1 MREFRWLFIGNMA
14 FFLAMGAQGIVRPWI
29 ALEITDDPF
38 ALGLTGAAM
47 AVPML
52 FLSPLG
58 GALADRFD
66 RRFMIVSALSL
77 ALVTELIVYVLVLT
91 DRIEFWHLIVASV
104 SLGACFPIQMPARSA
119 IVANLVDRR
128 RLGAAMGLNMTGV
141 NITRVVGPAVAGVLI
156 AAVEIEGAYAVN
168 LVLYVVAIAAMLVV
182 RRAPPAVKSQES
194 LTTNMIEGFRYL
206 RADRMVAILLVFGL
220 VPQFLAM
227 PFQQVL
233 PVFARDVWETGPQ
246 GLGILSASTG
256 VGAVVGSMYIAAR
269 DQEKRRLP
277 MMMASVV
284 AFCLFIVAFAL
295 SPSFWPAVALAFL
308 GNIGASIFST
318 LNNVSIQLVI
328 PDEVRGRVSS
338 FLMMSVSLPLLGG
351 LPVTHITGTYG
362 APTAVAGACALALV
376 LAIGVYLGS
385 PRLRGVDDRV
395 RRKLRES

>member
-1 MREFRWLFIGNMA
+1 
-14 FFLAMGAQGIVRPWI
+14 
-29 ALEITDDPF
+29 
-38 ALGLTGAAM
+38 
-47 AVPML
+47 
-52 FLSPLG
+52 
-58 GALADRFD
+58 
-66 RRFMIVSALSL
+66 
-77 ALVTELIVYVLVLT
+77 
-91 DRIEFWHLIVASV
+91 
-104 SLGACFPIQMPARSA
+104 
-119 IVANLVDRR
+119 
-128 RLGAAMGLNMTGV
+128 
-141 NITRVVGPAVAGVLI
+141 
-156 AAVEIEGAYAVN
+156 
-168 LVLYVVAIAAMLVV
+168 
-182 RRAPPAVKSQES
+182 
-194 LTTNMIEGFRYL
+194 
-206 RADRMVAILLVFGL
+206 
-220 VPQFLAM
+220 
-227 PFQQVL
+227 
-233 PVFARDVWETGPQ
+233 
-246 GLGILSASTG
+246 
-256 VGAVVGSMYIAAR
+256 MYIAAR

>member
-182 RRAPPAVKSQES
+182 RRAPPVVKSQES